1 MIEML
6 SSFIPILL
14 VDILNPVLFGFMVLA
29 AGTAR
34 PILHSSMLLFGH
46 TTAYFVAGIL
56 LANGL
61 ESIAD
66 RLENPKDVDFLIS
79 LLVGLVC
86 LAVVIPAKK
95 SPAKKKTEEDVAS
108 LNPVS
113 AFAWGAAV
121 NFVGIPFALPYFGA
135 LSQILVADISNTGAV
150 LALVSYNLLYALPFT
165 VVPLLIAVSGDASR
179 DLLERVNQSL
189 DKASGLLMPIML
201 GALGLFLVA
210 DAVIYFRGGVPLF

>member
-1 MIEML
+1 MIEVL
-6 SSFIPILL
+6 SGLLPILL
-14 VDILNPVLFGFMVLA
+14 VDIVNPVLFGFMVIA

-34 PILHSSMLLFGH
+34 PILHSSMLLIGH
-46 TTAYFVAGIL
+46 TAAYLVAGVL

-79 LLVGLVC
+79 LIVGLVC

-95 SPAKKKTEEDVAS
+95 SPAKKKTEEDGVN
-108 LNPVS
+108 LNPAS

-121 NFVGIPFALPYFGA
+121 NFVGIPFALPYFAA
-135 LSQILVADISNTGAV
+135 LSQILVADISNTEAV
-150 LALVSYNLLYALPFT
+150 LALVSYNVLYALPFT
-165 VVPLLIAVSGDASR
+165 VVPLLIAISGDASR
-179 DLLERVNQSL
+179 ALLQRVNQFL
-189 DKASGLLMPIML
+189 DKASGFLMPIML
-201 GALGLFLVA
+201 GGLGLFLVA